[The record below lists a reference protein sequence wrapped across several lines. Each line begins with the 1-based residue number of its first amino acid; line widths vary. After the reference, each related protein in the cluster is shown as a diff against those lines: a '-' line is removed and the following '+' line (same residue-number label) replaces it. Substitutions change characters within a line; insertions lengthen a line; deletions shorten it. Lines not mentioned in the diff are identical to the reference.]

1 MYHFT
6 PPKKHKKIYILINV
20 LIILLI
26 ISITAFFHDRI
37 EIFGIP
43 IALWCLFNGLWSVN
57 ANWYSW
63 FHRND
68 KSSSSH
74 GFWLI
79 CLITGLAMSILLL
92 LIHLLMWFVTP
103 FYCSCL
109 HLHTFLL
116 LFRRKKHTL
125 STKTTCAFFNEI
137 RILRK
142 KSLLR
147 GMKSLRDEI
156 RLRRDRRGGFN
167 FIWGESRRFHPSLRG
182 FHRAKHDFIEKH
194 TRLTPWF
201 IREMAESTW
210 LALLNVI

>member
-103 FYCSCL
+103 FYCSYL

-116 LFRRKKHTL
+116 LFHKKR
-125 STKTTCAFFNEI
+125 TKH
-137 RILRK
+137 
-142 KSLLR
+142 LLR
-147 GMKSLRDEI
+147 SFFIQSEGLVCNLTAGEYVIAAGVWHHALACIYPSDWCHTSLRDDSI
-156 RLRRDRRGGFN
+156 RSFVAIPYRNKLR
-167 FIWGESRRFHPSLRG
+167 
-182 FHRAKHDFIEKH
+182 
-194 TRLTPWF
+194 
-201 IREMAESTW
+201 M
-210 LALLNVI
+210 

>member
-1 MYHFT
+1 MQFLVKLMIYKACALIYLRKCDIIYKKEMIVTYHFT

-103 FYCSCL
+103 FYCFYL
-109 HLHTFLL
+109 TLYTFLP
-116 LFRRKKHTL
+116 LFRKKDSGLDTIL
-125 STKTTCAFFNEI
+125 SLFQ
-137 RILRK
+137 
-142 KSLLR
+142 
-147 GMKSLRDEI
+147 
-156 RLRRDRRGGFN
+156 
-167 FIWGESRRFHPSLRG
+167 
-182 FHRAKHDFIEKH
+182 
-194 TRLTPWF
+194 
-201 IREMAESTW
+201 
-210 LALLNVI
+210 LNPPASE

>member
-1 MYHFT
+1 MTCKRSLVQIQLSSPKKKQLLFTKSCFFFYPSRRLGISSPHEVRCISSTPAGLYLITPWRVSCLRLDDIQCSALMIYRNKLQMICKAYALIYLRKCDIIYKKEMMVMYHFT

-92 LIHLLMWFVTP
+92 LIHLLM
-103 FYCSCL
+103 
-109 HLHTFLL
+109 
-116 LFRRKKHTL
+116 
-125 STKTTCAFFNEI
+125 
-137 RILRK
+137 
-142 KSLLR
+142 
-147 GMKSLRDEI
+147 
-156 RLRRDRRGGFN
+156 
-167 FIWGESRRFHPSLRG
+167 
-182 FHRAKHDFIEKH
+182 
-194 TRLTPWF
+194 
-201 IREMAESTW
+201 
-210 LALLNVI
+210 

>member
-92 LIHLLMWFVTP
+92 LIHLLM
-103 FYCSCL
+103 
-109 HLHTFLL
+109 
-116 LFRRKKHTL
+116 
-125 STKTTCAFFNEI
+125 
-137 RILRK
+137 
-142 KSLLR
+142 
-147 GMKSLRDEI
+147 
-156 RLRRDRRGGFN
+156 
-167 FIWGESRRFHPSLRG
+167 
-182 FHRAKHDFIEKH
+182 
-194 TRLTPWF
+194 
-201 IREMAESTW
+201 
-210 LALLNVI
+210 

>member
-1 MYHFT
+1 MMVMYFT

-26 ISITAFFHDRI
+26 ISITTFFHDRI

-92 LIHLLMWFVTP
+92 LIHLLM
-103 FYCSCL
+103 
-109 HLHTFLL
+109 
-116 LFRRKKHTL
+116 
-125 STKTTCAFFNEI
+125 
-137 RILRK
+137 
-142 KSLLR
+142 
-147 GMKSLRDEI
+147 
-156 RLRRDRRGGFN
+156 
-167 FIWGESRRFHPSLRG
+167 
-182 FHRAKHDFIEKH
+182 
-194 TRLTPWF
+194 
-201 IREMAESTW
+201 
-210 LALLNVI
+210 